1 MHSKR
6 VLRVWHVASQ
16 DNQHRRMW
24 SPQHTCNFLCPLGCV
39 SCDCG
44 LQERELILQPYSPTF
59 GRTETRTSYQRTSK
73 EQELYRC
80 RPTYPR
86 RRRRHLCRPANA
98 LSQCGVGQG
107 SQVPSVRIGLLII
120 VCMITGAE
128 PRPFLLTL
136 APHGACRCHPALH
149 SAYVLT
155 VKGS

>member
-1 MHSKR
+1 MSPPRTISIAGFGPHNTSPAIFDFH
-6 VLRVWHVASQ
+6 LVASLV
-16 DNQHRRMW
+16 
-24 SPQHTCNFLCPLGCV
+24 TANFKNG
-39 SCDCG
+39 SC
-44 LQERELILQPYSPTF
+44 IPQPYSPTF
-59 GRTETRTSYQRTSK
+59 GRTEMRPSYQRTCK
-73 EQELYRC
+73 EQELYRY

-155 VKGS
+155 VRGS